1 MKKRFCKFLVGI
13 IVIFTILSNT
23 YVYADEVTES
33 NWVKK
38 AFNAAYSF
46 LKEDVN
52 VDSSSASGPEKM
64 VGSAL
69 KIFKDVIKAINIVLL
84 VALFAISVVSISI
97 VGIRYMMFGDNAKAV
112 ERAKSDLHTTF
123 IGMAYGFGAFL
134 IWNIAMT
141 LVVTIIEVL
150 AE

>member
-1 MKKRFCKFLVGI
+1 MKKCFNKFLVSI
-13 IVIFTILSNT
+13 IVILTLLSNT
-23 YVYADEVTES
+23 YVYADDVTES

-52 VDSSSASGPEKM
+52 VDNSSASEPEKL
-64 VGSAL
+64 VGNTL
-69 KIFKDVIKAINIVLL
+69 ILFKDVIKAINIVLI
-84 VALFAISVVSISI
+84 VALFGISVISISS
-97 VGIRYMMFGDNAKAV
+97 VGLRYMFFGDNATAAEK
-112 ERAKSDLHTTF
+112 AKSDLHTTF

-134 IWNIAMT
+134 IWRIAMA
-141 LVVTIIEVL
+141 IIVAIINVL